1 MQNHHELFE
10 IRRGDK
16 RLSVAVLRNSRHRV
30 YVGSID
36 GQVCATSF
44 GKGDLLR
51 LLIEKSSD
59 RPVS

>member
-1 MQNHHELFE
+1 MQNYHELFE

-16 RLSVAVLRNSRHRV
+16 RLSVAVLKNSRRRT
-30 YVGSID
+30 YVGFID
-36 GQVCATSF
+36 GQKCALSF

-59 RPVS
+59 SRAA